1 MFTDSCLN
9 RLARRDWLFH
19 GPLSQLIDSYICKL
33 ERLRYA
39 RGTVGAYLRCLA
51 HFSYWMRRKR
61 ISASDVDEA
70 LVEHFIRDHLPVCRC
85 PEPCRSVISEMRA
98 ALHHLL
104 ALPFFADAV
113 PTTAPD
119 PIARELHKFHEFL
132 RDTCGLARSTCV
144 YRVRHLEAF
153 FASCTLNESAE
164 SLILTIPAVEAF
176 LTGLARRHWKPSSLG
191 VICTSLRSYL
201 RFRALHGD
209 DTRLALSTM
218 PLIANWPHRNP
229 PKVLSDIQ
237 IERFLQAFDINTA
250 SGMRDYAIARCILD
264 LGLRGDE
271 ATHLT
276 LDSIDWRRGIVT
288 LQHTKSHRAQRMPL
302 PEQAGAALARYLREG
317 RPQTDSRSVFVRHRA
332 PFGVPLS
339 VAAIRNAMNRAFA
352 RCNLDDQFCN
362 THVLRRSTATRL
374 QRANVSIKEIA
385 DLLRHRS
392 LNTARVYA
400 RVDIERLREV
410 ALSWPGSTS

>member
-1 MFTDSCLN
+1 
-9 RLARRDWLFH
+9 
-19 GPLSQLIDSYICKL
+19 
-33 ERLRYA
+33 
-39 RGTVGAYLRCLA
+39 
-51 HFSYWMRRKR
+51 
-61 ISASDVDEA
+61 
-70 LVEHFIRDHLPVCRC
+70 
-85 PEPCRSVISEMRA
+85 MRA

-374 QRANVSIKEIA
+374 QRTNVSIKEIA

>member
-1 MFTDSCLN
+1 MFADAYLN
-9 RLARRDWLFH
+9 RLARRDWLLD
-19 GPLSQLIDSYICKL
+19 GPLNQLVDSYVGEL
-33 ERLRYA
+33 ARLRYA
-39 RGTVGAYLRCLA
+39 EGTVGAYLRCLA
-51 HFSYWMRRKR
+51 HFNYWLGRRR
-61 ISASDVDEA
+61 FPALDVDEV
-70 LVEHFIRDHLPVCRC
+70 LVEHFIRDHLPVCDC
-85 PEPCRSVISEMRA
+85 PEPCRSVVSEMRA

-104 ALPFFADAV
+104 ALPFYADAIV
-113 PTTAPD
+113 TVASD
-119 PIARELHKFHEFL
+119 PIAHELHDFYEFL
-132 RDTCGLARSTCV
+132 RGTCGLADSTCS
-144 YRVRHLEAF
+144 YRVRHLDAF
-153 FASCTLNESAE
+153 FAACTPNDAVDRFTLRV
-164 SLILTIPAVEAF
+164 PAIEAF
-176 LTGLARRHWKPSSLG
+176 LINLCQHHWKPSS
-191 VICTSLRSYL
+191 VAVVCTSLRSYL
-201 RFRALHGD
+201 RFRALRGD
-209 DTRLALSTM
+209 DTRVAIATL
-218 PLIANWPHRNP
+218 PLIANWPQREP

-237 IERFLQAFDINTA
+237 LEHFLHAFDVNTA

-276 LDSIDWRRGIVT
+276 LESIDWRRGIVT
-288 LQHTKSHRAQRMPL
+288 LQHTKSLRAQRMPL

-352 RCNLDDQFCN
+352 RCNLDEQFCN

-410 ALSWPGSTS
+410 ALPWPGSKP

>member
-1 MFTDSCLN
+1 MSTDACLK
-9 RLARRDWLFH
+9 RLARRDWLIY
-19 GPLSQLIDSYICKL
+19 GPLNQFLDSYIGEL
-33 ERLRYA
+33 EKLRYA

-51 HFSYWMRRKR
+51 HFSYWMRRER
-61 ISASDVDEA
+61 LSARDIDGA
-70 LVEHFIRDHLPVCRC
+70 LVEHFIRHHLPVCRC
-85 PEPCRSVISEMRA
+85 PEPCRSVVSEMRA
-98 ALHHLL
+98 ALHHLI
-104 ALPFFADAV
+104 ALPIYVDAI
-113 PTTAPD
+113 PATAPG
-119 PIARELHKFHEFL
+119 PMAVELQSFHVYL
-132 RDTCGLARSTCV
+132 RDSCGLARSTCF
-144 YRVRHLEAF
+144 YRMRHLEAF
-153 FASCTLNESAE
+153 FISCTRNELDEPAN
-164 SLILTIPAVEAF
+164 LTMPAVDAF
-176 LTGLARRHWKPSSLG
+176 LTSLARHHWKPSSLG

-201 RFRALHGD
+201 RFRALQGD
-209 DTRLALSTM
+209 DTHLAVSTL
-218 PLIANWPHRNP
+218 PAIANWPRRQP

-237 IERFLQAFDINTA
+237 LEHFLQAFDANTP

-276 LDSIDWRRGIVT
+276 LDSIDWRHGVVT
-288 LQHTKSHRAQRMPL
+288 LQHTKSQHTQRMPL
-302 PEQAGAALARYLREG
+302 PEQTGAALARYLREG
-317 RPQTDSRSVFVRHRA
+317 RPLTDSRFVFVRHRA

-339 VAAIRNAMNRAFA
+339 VAAVRNAMNRAFA

>member
-1 MFTDSCLN
+1 MFTDACLN
-9 RLARRDWLFH
+9 RLVRRDWLLH
-19 GPLSQLIDSYICKL
+19 GPLSQLVDSYL
-33 ERLRYA
+33 SELVRLRYA

-61 ISASDVDEA
+61 LSASDVDKA

-85 PEPCRSVISEMRA
+85 PEPCRSVVSEMRA

-104 ALPFFADAV
+104 ALPFYADAV
-113 PTTAPD
+113 HTIAPD
-119 PIARELHKFHEFL
+119 PVARELRDFYEFL

-144 YRVRHLEAF
+144 YRARHLEAF
-153 FASCTLNESAE
+153 FASRTLNESAE
-164 SLILTIPAVEAF
+164 SLTLTISAVEVF
-176 LTGLARRHWKPSSLG
+176 LTDLARHHWRPSSLG

-201 RFRALHGD
+201 RFRALRGD
-209 DTRLALSTM
+209 DTSLVVSML

-229 PKVLSDIQ
+229 PKVLSDLQ
-237 IERFLQAFDINTA
+237 LEHFLQAFDVSTA

-276 LDSIDWRRGIVT
+276 LDSIDWRRSIVT
-288 LQHTKSHRAQRMPL
+288 LQHTKCHRAQRMPL
-302 PEQAGAALARYLREG
+302 PEQTGAALARYLREG
-317 RPQTDSRSVFVRHRA
+317 RPQTDNRSVFVRHRA
-332 PFGVPLS
+332 PYGVPLS
-339 VAAIRNAMNRAFA
+339 VAAIRNAMSRAFV
-352 RCNLDDQFCN
+352 RCNLDDQFCS

>member
-1 MFTDSCLN
+1 MSTDACLK
-9 RLARRDWLFH
+9 RLARRDWLIY
-19 GPLSQLIDSYICKL
+19 GPLNQFLDSYIGEL
-33 ERLRYA
+33 EGLRYA

-51 HFSYWMRRKR
+51 HFSYWMRRER
-61 ISASDVDEA
+61 LSARDIDGA
-70 LVEHFIRDHLPVCRC
+70 LVEHFIRHHLPVCRC
-85 PEPCRSVISEMRA
+85 PEPCRSVVSEMRA

-104 ALPFFADAV
+104 ALPFYADVIPATS
-113 PTTAPD
+113 PGPLAD
-119 PIARELHKFHEFL
+119 ELHNFHEYL

-153 FASCTLNESAE
+153 FASCTPDDLAGSIN
-164 SLILTIPAVEAF
+164 LTMPAVDSF
-176 LTGLARRHWKPSSLG
+176 LTSLARQHWKPSSLG

-201 RFRALHGD
+201 RFRALQGD
-209 DTRLALSTM
+209 DTRLAVSTL
-218 PLIANWPHRNP
+218 PVIANWPHRKP

-237 IERFLQAFDINTA
+237 LEHFLQAFDVNIP

-271 ATHLT
+271 ATRLT
-276 LDSIDWRRGIVT
+276 LDAIDWRRGIVT
-288 LQHTKSHRAQRMPL
+288 LRHTKSQRAQRMPL
-302 PEQAGAALARYLREG
+302 PEQAGAALAQYLRAG
-317 RPQTDSRSVFVRHRA
+317 RPLTDSRFVFVRHRA

-392 LNTARVYA
+392 LDTARVYA

-410 ALSWPGSTS
+410 ALSWPGSTT